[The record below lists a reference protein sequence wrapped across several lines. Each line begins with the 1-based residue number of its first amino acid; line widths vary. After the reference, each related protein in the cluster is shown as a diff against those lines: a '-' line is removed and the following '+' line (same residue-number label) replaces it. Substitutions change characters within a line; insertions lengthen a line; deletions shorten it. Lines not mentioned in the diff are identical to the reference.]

1 MYALLAHLLGKT
13 APEGD
18 DPCLVSFADL
28 ADLERTVREAE
39 GKGEP
44 ATQKK
49 SAEGFEAFRRF
60 HCKR

>member
-1 MYALLAHLLGKT
+1 M
-13 APEGD
+13 
-18 DPCLVSFADL
+18 SFADL